1 MLIKACLNGSRK
13 LGDHPLLPVK
23 PEELAR
29 DAVAVVTVGARA
41 LHIHPRDAAGQQS
54 LAAED
59 QAAALV
65 AIRERCPGLSVGVS
79 TAIWIEPDIALRLR
93 QVQEW
98 TVLPDFASVNF
109 EEPGAAE
116 LCYALLA
123 RSIGVEAGLSQVAHV
138 ELLRQSGLAER
149 CLRIL
154 IEPVEE
160 ETEAALETTIAIIQA
175 LDVAQITLPRLLH
188 GAETTTWPLLETAL
202 RLGYETR
209 IGLEDTLKRPDGSQ
223 TQGNTELVALAVQRA
238 GELT

>member
-1 MLIKACLNGSRK
+1 MFIKACLNGSRK

-29 DAVAVVTVGARA
+29 DAVAVVAVGARV
-41 LHIHPRDAAGQQS
+41 LHIHPRNAAGQQS

-116 LCYALLA
+116 LCHALLA
-123 RSIGVEAGLSQVAHV
+123 RGIGVEAGLSQVAHV
-138 ELLRQSGLAER
+138 ELLHQAGLAER

-154 IEPVEE
+154 IEPAEE

-175 LDVAQITLPRLLH
+175 LDAAQRCFSGRDPAQSH
-188 GAETTTWPLLETAL
+188 GNAPETAGPDRDFAGVAGVGCGWADRLVGKIQYL
-202 RLGYETR
+202 RSLC
-209 IGLEDTLKRPDGSQ
+209 PAS
-223 TQGNTELVALAVQRA
+223 V
-238 GELT
+238 

>member
-1 MLIKACLNGSRK
+1 MSWGGRCKCQQEQSDGPSLQDEVACPDGPMTKKPARNAFAGLIELSTISR
-13 LGDHPLLPVK
+13 DS
-23 PEELAR
+23 
-29 DAVAVVTVGARA
+29 T
-41 LHIHPRDAAGQQS
+41 
-54 LAAED
+54 
-59 QAAALV
+59 
-65 AIRERCPGLSVGVS
+65 IRERCPGLSVGVS

-116 LCYALLA
+116 LCHALLA
-123 RSIGVEAGLSQVAHV
+123 RGIGVEAGLSQVAHV

-160 ETEAALETTIAIIQA
+160 ETEAA
-175 LDVAQITLPRLLH
+175 
-188 GAETTTWPLLETAL
+188 TWPLLETAL

-223 TQGNTELVALAVQRA
+223 TQGNTELIALAIQRA

>member
-1 MLIKACLNGSRK
+1 
-13 LGDHPLLPVK
+13 VK

-29 DAVAVVTVGARA
+29 DAVAVVAVGAWA

-65 AIRERCPGLSVGVS
+65 AIRERCPGLSVSVS
-79 TAIWIEPDIALRLR
+79 TAIWIEPDIALR

-116 LCYALLA
+116 LCHALLA
-123 RSIGVEAGLSQVAHV
+123 RGIGVEAGLSQVAHV
-138 ELLRQSGLAER
+138 ELLRQSGLAKR

-160 ETEAALETTIAIIQA
+160 ETEAVLETTIAIIQA
-175 LDVAQITLPRLLH
+175 LDAAQITLPRLLH

-223 TQGNTELVALAVQRA
+223 TQGNTELVAHSA
-238 GELT
+238 